1 MVESKREKA
10 ILDACVLYPA
20 PIRDIL
26 LNLADQG
33 LFIPKWSK
41 IIEEE
46 WIRNLLLNRQDL
58 QRSKLERTV
67 KAMENA
73 FPSSQVN
80 GFEDI
85 VNTLSLP
92 DKNDNHVLA
101 AAIKS
106 DSSLI
111 ITFNLKD
118 FPANELLTYGIKAM
132 NPDDFIIELI
142 EKDEAKVNQGFSNQ
156 LQSLRN
162 PPKTREELLETL
174 RKCGLKKFYDIMK
187 K

>member
-1 MVESKREKA
+1 MIERRIEKA

-26 LNLADQG
+26 LNLAEQE

-46 WIRNLLLNRQDL
+46 WIRNLLLNRPDL

-67 KAMENA
+67 NAMSNA
-73 FPSSQVN
+73 FPDAEVQ
-80 GFEDI
+80 GFEEIIDSL
-85 VNTLSLP
+85 NLP
-92 DKNDNHVLA
+92 DTNDNHVLA
-101 AAIKS
+101 AGIKS
-106 DSSLI
+106 ESSLI

-118 FPANELLTYGIKAM
+118 FPLSDLSVYGIEAK
-132 NPDDFIIELI
+132 NPDDFIVELL
-142 EKDEAKVNQGFSNQ
+142 EKDEAKVNQGFLNQ
-156 LQSLRN
+156 LNSLKN

-174 RKCGLKKFYDIMK
+174 RKCGLKKFYNSMIK
-187 K
+187 